1 LEVKEYFDN
10 VKKVFDRIDKREV
23 ETMIHHILEAY
34 NNRKMIFIIG
44 NGGSAS
50 NASHFAEDLSKG
62 AITDQNVEKRIRA
75 ISLAENVPF
84 ITASANDTGY
94 ENIFVSQ
101 LITFA
106 NPGDYLIAISGSGN
120 SKNIIKAVEY
130 AKIRKINVIG
140 VTGYDGG
147 KLKELS
153 DISVH
158 VPLHEMCTI
167 ESLHSIIFHYITGH
181 IREVITGE
189 KFGES
194 CFKSE

>member
-1 LEVKEYFDN
+1 MEVKEYLEN
-10 VKKVFDRIDKREV
+10 VKKVFDKIDKTEV
-23 ETMIHHILEAY
+23 ETMLHHIFEAY
-34 NNRKMIFIIG
+34 NDRKMIFVIG
-44 NGGSAS
+44 NGGSAA

-62 AITDQNVEKRIRA
+62 VITDQNVEKRIRA

-84 ITASANDTGY
+84 ITASANDSGY

-130 AKIRKINVIG
+130 CKIRKINVIG

-147 KLKELS
+147 KLKELC
-153 DISVH
+153 DIPVH
-158 VPLHEMCTI
+158 IPLHEMCTV
-167 ESLHSIIFHYITGH
+167 ESIHSIIFHYITGH
-181 IREVITGE
+181 LREVITGE
-189 KFGES
+189 KFNAPS
-194 CFKSE
+194 FY

>member
-10 VKKVFDRIDKREV
+10 VKKVLDRINKREV
-23 ETMIHHILEAY
+23 ETMINHILEAY

-44 NGGSAS
+44 NGGSAA
-50 NASHFAEDLSKG
+50 NASHLAEDLSKG
-62 AITDQNVEKRIRA
+62 VITDQSVEKRIRA
-75 ISLAENVPF
+75 MSLADNVPF

-106 NPGDYLIAISGSGN
+106 NPEDYLIAISGSGN
-120 SKNIIKAVEY
+120 SKNVIKAVEY
-130 AKIRKINVIG
+130 VRIRRIKVIG

-147 KLKELS
+147 KLKELC

-167 ESLHSIIFHYITGH
+167 ESLHSFIFHYVTGH
-181 IREVITGE
+181 IREIITGE

-194 CFKSE
+194 CFYN